1 MVKPSCKSDYHL
13 DYEEGEKMNY
23 HSDKWIMDRVREH
36 YNEALEYFPEDRIVC
51 LILQGSQN
59 YQLDTPNSDVDTK
72 LIVTPTFEDLVFN
85 RKPYSTTHIREN
97 NEHIDFKD
105 VRLYLETF
113 RKQNLNFLEILYS
126 QYSIVNP
133 KYESMWNILIE
144 NREAITHYNPLR
156 AVKSMKGIAME
167 KYHAMEHPYPSKI
180 ELIEKYGYDFKQLHH
195 LLRVEDYLERYIAGE
210 DYKSCLSPTSP
221 EYLVAVKQ
229 GKYNLAEARLVAN
242 GSIERITMMC
252 DEFYANHEERTDQDV
267 DKMLDNVQYQIM
279 YEALYGGNNEKN

>member
-1 MVKPSCKSDYHL
+1 
-13 DYEEGEKMNY
+13 MNY

-59 YQLDTPNSDVDTK
+59 YGLDTPNSDIDTK

-85 RKPYSTTHIREN
+85 RKPYSTTHVREN
-97 NEHIDFKD
+97 NEHTDFKD

-126 QYSIVNP
+126 PYSIVNP
-133 KYESMWNILIE
+133 KYQSMWNILIK
-144 NREAITHYNPLR
+144 NRESITHYNPLR

-180 ELIEKYGYDFKQLHH
+180 EILNKYSYDPKQLHH

-210 DYKSCLSPTSP
+210 DYKSCLNPTSP
-221 EYLVAVKQ
+221 EYLVEVKQ
-229 GKYNLAEARLVAN
+229 GKYNLEEARLVAD
-242 GSIERITMMC
+242 GSIERITKMC
-252 DEFYANHEERTDQDV
+252 DEFYSTHEDIVDINV
-267 DKMLDNVQYQIM
+267 DKMLNDVQYKIM
-279 YEALYGGNNEKN
+279 YEALYGCNYVQN